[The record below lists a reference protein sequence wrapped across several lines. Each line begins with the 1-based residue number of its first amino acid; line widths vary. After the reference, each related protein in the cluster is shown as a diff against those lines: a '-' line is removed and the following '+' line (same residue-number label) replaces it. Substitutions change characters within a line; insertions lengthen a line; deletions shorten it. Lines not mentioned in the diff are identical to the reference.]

1 VILQPLLD
9 AVLVDVGGTLVHEA
23 GPATPVADLEAK
35 LRPGVLEDLAAVAAQ
50 VPVGAVTNTATMT
63 APQVRAL
70 LEPSGVSD
78 WLEVVVTS
86 VDVGQRK
93 PDPLPLLV
101 AMERLG
107 LSDPRRVLFVGDQ
120 PSDAEAAQAA
130 GMAYADVAGA
140 TVGEAIE
147 TWTEQMAGGRF
158 ESARAAIRPVD
169 GEAMAEATAHQDRLT
184 KPPGALGRLEA
195 ASIKLAGIAGTSP
208 PPVPEP
214 AVVAVFA
221 GDHGVLAAGV
231 SAWPQEVT
239 AQMVAN
245 FEAGGAAINV
255 LARQV
260 GADVVVVDVGVATPF
275 DLPSATDDGQPG
287 VRRRKVARGTAD
299 LSQGPAMTRT
309 EALLAL
315 DVGVETAQQA
325 VADGARCL
333 ITGDMGIGN
342 TTASAALIAAFT
354 GRPGAEVTGRG
365 AGADDEVLAR
375 KVEVVESA
383 VERLPATAGPLA
395 RLAEVGGLEIAA
407 LAGFLIGGA
416 AAGVPVIVDG
426 VIATAAAVVAVALS
440 PDTRCRLVAGHR
452 SVEPG
457 ASVALEH
464 LELEPLL
471 DLDLRLGEGTG
482 AVLALPLLQASA
494 HLLAEMATFDSAG
507 VSDKDHA

>member
-1 VILQPLLD
+1 MILQPLLD
-9 AVLVDVGGTLVHEA
+9 AVLVDVGGTLVDEA
-23 GPATPVADLEAK
+23 QPATAVADLQAHV
-35 LRPGVLEDLAAVAAQ
+35 RSRVLEDLAAIAAQ

-70 LEPSGVSD
+70 LEPTGVSD
-78 WLEVVVTS
+78 HLAVVVTS

-93 PDPLPLLV
+93 PDPLPLQV
-101 AMERLG
+101 AVERLG
-107 LSDPRRVLFVGDQ
+107 LSDPSRVLFVGDQ
-120 PSDAEAAQAA
+120 SSDAEAAQAA
-130 GMAYADVAGA
+130 GMAYADVAGG
-140 TVGEAIE
+140 TVGQAIE
-147 TWTEQMAGGRF
+147 TWIEQMAGSRF

-184 KPPGALGRLEA
+184 KPPGSLGRLEA
-195 ASIKLAGIAGTSP
+195 ASIKLAGIAGSSP

-214 AVVAVFA
+214 ATVAVFA

-275 DLPSATDDGQPG
+275 EVASHQPG
-287 VRRRKVARGTAD
+287 APALRRRKVAPGTAD

-315 DVGVETAQQA
+315 DVGVETAEQA

-354 GRPGAEVTGRG
+354 GRSGAEVTGRG

-375 KVEVVESA
+375 KVEVVEAA

-457 ASVALEH
+457 ASVALAH

-494 HLLAEMATFDSAG
+494 RLLAEMATFDSAG
-507 VSDKDHA
+507 VSDKD